1 MVIYVTLHTVLRD
14 QFPEYDFPMKV
25 SLDEFSTIEV
35 LINNMGILDF
45 QSLIFL
51 VNGIN
56 VEFNYILNNFDRIDL
71 IPAISGG

>member
-1 MVIYVTLHTVLRD
+1 MVIFVTLHTVLRD
-14 QFPEYDFPMKV
+14 QFPEYVFPMKV

-35 LINNMGILDF
+35 LINTMGILDS
-45 QSLIFL
+45 QSLIFV

-56 VEFNYILNNFDRIDL
+56 VECNYILKNFDKIDL

>member
-14 QFPEYDFPMKV
+14 HFPEYVSAMKV
-25 SLDEFSTIEV
+25 NLEEFSTLEV
-35 LINNMGILDF
+35 LINKMGIFDF
-45 QSLIFL
+45 QSLIFV

-56 VEFNYILNNFDRIDL
+56 VECDHILKNFDRVDL

>member
-14 QFPEYDFPMKV
+14 QYPNYVFPMKV
-25 SLDEFSTIEV
+25 SLDEHSTIEV
-35 LINNMGILDF
+35 LMNTMGILDS
-45 QSLIFL
+45 QSLIFV

-56 VEFNYILNNFDRIDL
+56 MESNYILNNFDKVDL